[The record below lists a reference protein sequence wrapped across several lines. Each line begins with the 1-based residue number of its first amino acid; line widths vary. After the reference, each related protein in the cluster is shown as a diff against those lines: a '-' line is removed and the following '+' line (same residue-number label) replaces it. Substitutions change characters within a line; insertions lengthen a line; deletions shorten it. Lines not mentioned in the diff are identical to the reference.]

1 MNTIYWTSRSA
12 MNASEQKLQ
21 VISNNIANST
31 TTGYKKVQA
40 NFSDLL
46 YENIDRKGVP
56 NSRDNN
62 LTAPS
67 HGNGVRISST
77 VRNHSQ
83 GSLLATGLSTNV
95 AIDGE
100 GYFRVK
106 LGTPINGQEYGY
118 TRNGSFQV
126 DVNGNIV
133 DEKGNFLDINFLPG
147 YENTK
152 FTEDNFSIGSNGDI
166 YVSNENTTTK
176 VGSISLYNS
185 IGSGGFV
192 SVADS
197 LYIPADGSNVYK
209 DESSKLYQG
218 YLENSNVDMA
228 DELSNLI
235 ITQRVFQMNS
245 KMLQTGDE
253 MYGMVNNLRK

>member
-62 LTAPS
+62 LTSPS
-67 HGNGVRISST
+67 HGNGVRVSST
-77 VRNHSQ
+77 
-83 GSLLATGLSTNV
+83 A
-95 AIDGE
+95 
-100 GYFRVK
+100 
-106 LGTPINGQEYGY
+106 
-118 TRNGSFQV
+118 RNGSLQV

-133 DEKGNFLDINFLPG
+133 DEKGNFLDIDFLPG
-147 YENTK
+147 YENTR
-152 FTEDNFSIGSNGDI
+152 FTENNFEVGKSGDI
-166 YVSNENTTTK
+166 YVSNGNTTTK
-176 VGSISLYNS
+176 VGNISLYNT

-197 LYIPADGSNVYK
+197 LYVQADGSNIYK

-228 DELSNLI
+228 DELSDLI